1 MLRPLYFFVVLSML
15 PAQEQ
20 IDWEEKPNPITAIQI
35 YCDTEGIPIY
45 VDGLQVGASPVEDP
59 VQVAPGWHQVSYFPP
74 EMTVNIR
81 GISENRKMRD
91 MIKLAR
97 QDVLVD
103 EGKTVRVVLSYRTI
117 EAEAIEYE
125 RKLSSSRWVGLGMV
139 FILFSLMTWGLM

>member
-1 MLRPLYFFVVLSML
+1 MLRPLCFFVVLSML

-81 GISENRKMRD
+81 AISENRKMRD

-117 EAEAIEYE
+117 EAESIEYE

>member
-20 IDWEEKPNPITAIQI
+20 IDWEKKPNPITAIQI

-81 GISENRKMRD
+81 AISENRKMRD

-125 RKLSSSRWVGLGMV
+125 HKLSSSRWVGLGMV

>member
-1 MLRPLYFFVVLSML
+1 MLRSLYFFVVLSML
-15 PAQEQ
+15 FAQEQ

-35 YCDTEGIPIY
+35 YCDTEGIPIF
-45 VDGLQVGASPVEDP
+45 VDGLQVGASRVEDP

-81 GISENRKMRD
+81 AISENRKMRD

-125 RKLSSSRWVGLGMV
+125 RDRKSVV
-139 FILFSLMTWGLM
+139 